1 MAGSVNKVILIGRL
15 GNDPEV
21 RATGNGSKI
30 VSFSVATSDKWT
42 DKHSGE
48 RQERTEWH
56 RVVVFNEQIA
66 GIAEK
71 YLSKGSMVHLEGA
84 LKTRKWTDNGG
95 VERYSTEVVL
105 AQYRGELTLL
115 GDAQGNRD
123 EGRTT
128 QRRREPAMAEAG
140 AGAGTGGGLGGGDLD
155 DEIPF
160 AACWQ

>member
-21 RATGNGSKI
+21 RATGSGGKI

-48 RQERTEWH
+48 RQERTEWN
-56 RVVVFNEQIA
+56 RVVVFNEQLA
-66 GIAEK
+66 GVAEK

-95 VERYSTEVVL
+95 VERYTTEVVL

-123 EGRTT
+123 EGRAM
-128 QRRREPAMAEAG
+128 QRRREPAMSG
-140 AGAGTGGGLGGGDLD
+140 ASAGGGLGGGDLD